1 MSKWTKSEARAELQ
15 ERKYGDSSVAI
26 ERLVSFL
33 QQNSSIRSVLTYK
46 PVAKWHEVDITSL
59 PGLLPNVQ
67 FDFVENTKDA
77 PFPTKKYDAVIV
89 PLFGFNEE
97 GYRLGHGGG
106 WYDRFLATQPQAIK
120 IGVGYENSLIDFKS
134 ESHDI
139 RIDIVITEE
148 KTRDS
153 R

>member
-15 ERKYGDSSVAI
+15 KRKYGDSSVAI

-33 QQNSSIRSVLTYK
+33 QQNSNIHSILSYK
-46 PVAKWHEVDITSL
+46 PLAKWHEVDITSL

-89 PLFGFNEE
+89 PLFGFNEG

-106 WYDRFLATQPQAIK
+106 WYDRFLVTQSHAIK
-120 IGVGYENSLIDFKS
+120 IGVGYESTLIDF
-134 ESHDI
+134 EVEPHDI
-139 RIDIVITEE
+139 CMDIVITEE
-148 KTRDS
+148 KTRDF